1 MSDNTNK
8 EEEITGFVDHIIYN
22 NEENGYTVLVL
33 DNDITVTGTFPTINE
48 GENLKLWGN
57 FVFHDVYG
65 EQFKCNSFEV
75 IIPTDI
81 DDIRRYLGG
90 GSIKGIGPSLAKRI
104 VDKFGE
110 RTFEIMENEPE
121 RLAEVK
127 GISDR
132 KARDIADVVLEKT
145 RDRSAIL
152 YLLKFGIKNN
162 LAIKIYKYYGSKI
175 YHIIENNPYRLAEDI
190 KGIGFK
196 IADEIAKR
204 TGITYDSQYRIKSG
218 LIYLLNHNSQAGHTY
233 VPIDILINQGTQM
246 LSEDESEIDRAIMQL
261 SIEKKVVIR
270 GDKVYLSFFYMMEN
284 ESASMM
290 RGLNV
295 SFSEDEEFVQKFIN
309 NRRFNEDIVL
319 DDSQNKAVHTA
330 ATKGVTVITGG
341 PGTGKTTVI
350 RIIIEYFE
358 ALGENVVL
366 CAPTGRAA
374 KRITESTGKDAM
386 TIHRLLEVKGVSDDS
401 NDNSSIFTRGAD
413 YPIDGDVI
421 IVDEASMVDITLFY
435 CLLRAIP
442 LNTRII
448 LVGDADQL
456 PSVGPGNVLKDI
468 IDSNCFDVVR
478 LTNIFRQEQ
487 RSDIVINAH
496 KIQAGETI
504 ELDNDSK
511 DFFFLKRDNS
521 TDIIKTALTLIKNKL
536 PSYVNAHESEIQV
549 LTPQRKGNLGV
560 ISLNSSLQ
568 VYLNPKSSKKNEHN
582 FGERIIRV
590 GDKVMQIKNNY
601 QIPWRVEGDNGFII
615 EEGLG
620 VFNGDM
626 GVVTWINEFAKTI
639 TVEFDDKKIVDYPFA
654 QIDEIEHAFAVTVH
668 KSQGSEYPA
677 VIIPLQNVPHM
688 LMNRNLIYTAIT
700 RAKKCVVLIGD
711 ELVFRRMVENDTALK
726 RYTGF
731 KEALLNEFSY

>member
-1 MSDNTNK
+1 MSDNTNT
-8 EEEITGFVDHIIYN
+8 EEEITGFVDHIIFN

-33 DNDITVTGTFPTINE
+33 DNDITVTGMFPTINE

-75 IIPTDI
+75 IIPTDV

-104 VDKFGE
+104 VDKFAE

-127 GISDR
+127 GISER
-132 KARDIADVVLEKT
+132 KAREIADIVLEKT

-152 YLLKFGIKNN
+152 YLLKFGINN
-162 LAIKIYKYYGSKI
+162 NQAIKIYKYYGTKI
-175 YHIIENNPYRLAEDI
+175 YSVIENNPYRLAEDI

-196 IADEIAKR
+196 IADDIASR
-204 TGITYDSQYRIKSG
+204 TGITYNSQHRIKSG
-218 LIYLLNHNSQAGHTY
+218 IIYLLRQNSQAGHTY
-233 VPIDILINQGTQM
+233 VPVDILTKQSIQM
-246 LSEDESEIDRAIMQL
+246 LSENETEIDRAIMQL
-261 SIEKKVVIR
+261 SIEKKVIIR
-270 GDKVYLSFFYMMEN
+270 EERVYLSIFYKREV
-284 ESASMM
+284 ESASML
-290 RGLNV
+290 RGLDI
-295 SFSEDEEFVQKFIN
+295 SFSEDTEYVNRFLDKRKEEK
-309 NRRFNEDIVL
+309 DLVL
-319 DDSQNKAVHTA
+319 DEQQNKAVHTS
-330 ATKGVTVITGG
+330 ATRGVTVITGG

-350 RIIIEYFE
+350 SIIIEYFE
-358 ALGENVVL
+358 ALGQNVVL

-374 KRITESTGKDAM
+374 KRITESTNRDAM
-386 TIHRLLEVKGVSDDS
+386 TIHRLLEIKVNSDEDNENYSMFIRGV
-401 NDNSSIFTRGAD
+401 D

-421 IVDEASMVDITLFY
+421 IVDEASMVDITLFHA
-435 CLLRAIP
+435 LLRAIP
-442 LNTRII
+442 LGARMV
-448 LVGDADQL
+448 LVGDSDQL

-468 IDSNCFDVVR
+468 IESNCFEVVR
-478 LTNIFRQEQ
+478 LTNIFRQEH

-496 KIQAGETI
+496 KIQNGENI
-504 ELDNDSK
+504 ILDNDSK

-536 PSYVNAHESEIQV
+536 PSYVGAKESDIQV

-560 ISLNSSLQ
+560 IALNSSLQ
-568 VYLNPKSSKKNEHN
+568 VYLNPKDSKKSEVL
-582 FGERIIRV
+582 FGNRIMRV

-601 QIPWRVEGDNGFII
+601 QTSWRIESEEGYVQ

-620 VFNGDM
+620 VFNGDV
-626 GVVTWINEFAKTI
+626 GVISWINEFAKTI
-639 TVEFDDKKIVDYPFA
+639 TVEFDDKKIVDYPYG
-654 QIDEIEHAFAVTVH
+654 QIDELEHAFAVTVH

-677 VIIPLQNVPHM
+677 VIIPLQNVPQM

-700 RAKKCVVLIGD
+700 RAKKCVVIIGD
-711 ELVFRRMVENDTALK
+711 EQTFRKMVTNDTVLK
-726 RYTGF
+726 RYTGL
-731 KEALLNEFSY
+731 KDALINEFLF